1 MTINELILAVE
12 DKKLSKDDLENYR
25 DQMSALFAKLQLE
38 MADKEKEEALFM
50 GNKTDEQSVAERKV
64 QWKATPSGQRL
75 IELKRWA
82 TALKEMLSSLRNRL
96 FQIY

>member
-25 DQMSALFAKLQLE
+25 DQMSALFARLQLE

-50 GNKTDEQSVAERKV
+50 GNKTEEQSVAERKV